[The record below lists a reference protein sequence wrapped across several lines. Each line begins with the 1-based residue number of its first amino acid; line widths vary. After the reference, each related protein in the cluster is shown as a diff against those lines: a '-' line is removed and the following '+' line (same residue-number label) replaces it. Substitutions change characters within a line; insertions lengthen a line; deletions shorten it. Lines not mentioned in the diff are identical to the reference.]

1 MSRVTNSALRPESA
15 GADLY
20 ASTVPGTTREGC
32 HIDSDHRL
40 SLRRCSIEAFERARP
55 ASYAAVTPSVAATT
69 SALIDK
75 ETFVIAARF
84 PQNAKRGTPKN
95 DANDCP
101 AASCQGH
108 TRLSKTAPRA
118 SARIQLRGSRW
129 GGIDAAIVPP
139 GPFEKMGCRRAKQRK
154 LAAEGLIYKE
164 LVELMRRELAIA
176 YMKQRHLPFSE
187 IALLLGYSELSAFSR
202 AVHRWTG
209 QSPRAHRGPPPHP

>member
-1 MSRVTNSALRPESA
+1 M
-15 GADLY
+15 
-20 ASTVPGTTREGC
+20 
-32 HIDSDHRL
+32 
-40 SLRRCSIEAFERARP
+40 
-55 ASYAAVTPSVAATT
+55 
-69 SALIDK
+69 
-75 ETFVIAARF
+75 IAARF

-154 LAAEGLIYKE
+154 LGALTYQDAVGSDAPDKGRPACACRRPAPIGSFSGVRRRSAMRPRGLSGPAMDRPTESAQFRVPQEKRNLREGQMALFHVRNREFATHQFDKL
-164 LVELMRRELAIA
+164 LVDQSLGRQLA
-176 YMKQRHLPFSE
+176 LN
-187 IALLLGYSELSAFSR
+187 G
-202 AVHRWTG
+202 
-209 QSPRAHRGPPPHP
+209 